1 MSCLILWKHIWPE
14 TTHKFTQLNKVCNE
28 NVPEGNTTFYRHA
41 NSSTKWHVSL
51 CFEGKV
57 VQCKLTFKPSE
68 LCYPL
73 FAKMPQRLLC
83 SIYCGQMKSAQ
94 TTSVSGYRIV
104 IGLLARTGL
113 SNLSNLN
120 RESRHQ
126 WGQLQWLMSLVS
138 RLAMHHRV
146 GVTFLA
152 LSVLRDL

>member
-1 MSCLILWKHIWPE
+1 M
-14 TTHKFTQLNKVCNE
+14 
-28 NVPEGNTTFYRHA
+28 
-41 NSSTKWHVSL
+41 SL

-146 GVTFLA
+146 GVTFFSTERTARFITNFFLYPVFKTDIKLWIHSMTEVMHLA
-152 LSVLRDL
+152 VGSRNTDRITIALV